1 MQRPTSS
8 TAVNRVTSTAPV
20 SGSTSHSQIAQP
32 FGNTGSCISLSA
44 TTASPPDNSLGRRAS
59 AESRANSRKPYALSA
74 CGAEKRPSANCTSA
88 RAQGVRRSEEHT
100 SELQSPYE
108 LVCRLLLEKKNKT
121 TIHTE

>member
-1 MQRPTSS
+1 CFLAHAFLSPFLYLSRYRHPRALHSFPTR
-8 TAVNRVTSTAPV
+8 ALP
-20 SGSTSHSQIAQP
+20 
-32 FGNTGSCISLSA
+32 IS
-44 TTASPPDNSLGRRAS
+44 TASPPDNSLGRRAS